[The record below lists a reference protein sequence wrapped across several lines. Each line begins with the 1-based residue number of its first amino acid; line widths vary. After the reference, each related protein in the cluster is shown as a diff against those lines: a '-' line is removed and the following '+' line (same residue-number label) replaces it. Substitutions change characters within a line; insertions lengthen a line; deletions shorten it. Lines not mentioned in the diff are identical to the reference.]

1 MAQEAMHKMI
11 GRALTDR
18 QFREELLR
26 SPLEATHDLPLTSQE
41 RELIASVQAVSLEEF
56 SRKLNERLPESRER
70 RRDAGAEAG
79 AAA

>member
-1 MAQEAMHKMI
+1 MAQETMHKMI

-41 RELIASVQAVSLEEF
+41 RELIASVHATSLEEF
-56 SRKLNERLPESRER
+56 SRKLKEQLPESRER
-70 RRDAGAEAG
+70 RHYAGAEA
-79 AAA
+79 A